1 MKNKVLL
8 RKEAGNI
15 ASFFGFVKE
24 GISEMVIDTEKNLV
38 SFYYK
43 DNFHY
48 ADMLVEEIWFE
59 VYDSKTVV
67 NFKKDGFVVSIPLNR
82 D

>member
-1 MKNKVLL
+1 ML
-8 RKEAGNI
+8 RKEAGNV
-15 ASFFGFVKE
+15 ARFFGFVPE
-24 GISEMVIDTEKNLV
+24 GICEMRIDTERKTV
-38 SFYYK
+38 SFHYA

-48 ADMLVEEIWFE
+48 ADMLVEDVWIE

-67 NFKKDGFVVSIPLNR
+67 NFRKDGFVISIPLNR